1 MKKLAYS
8 LTISL
13 SLLISGCS
21 LHQSMPRTIIGF
33 NPATKALS
41 IESPKDV
48 EINGFALTYATN
60 GQVSITWSNYVSK
73 QNASVVNAVAAYNKA
88 MQDAALK
95 AGEQVLSTVAGLA
108 K

>member
-1 MKKLAYS
+1 
-8 LTISL
+8 
-13 SLLISGCS
+13 
-21 LHQSMPRTIIGF
+21 MPRTIIGF
-33 NPATKALS
+33 NPTTKAVQ

-48 EINGFALTYATN
+48 EINGFALTYLTN

-88 MQDAALK
+88 LTDAALK
-95 AGEQVLSTVAGLA
+95 AGEQALGTAVGLA

>member
-1 MKKLAYS
+1 
-8 LTISL
+8 
-13 SLLISGCS
+13 
-21 LHQSMPRTIIGF
+21 MPRTIIGF
-33 NPATKALS
+33 NPATKAVQ

-48 EINGFALTYATN
+48 EINGFALTYLTN

-88 MQDAALK
+88 ITDAALK
-95 AGEQVLSTVAGLA
+95 AGEQALGAAVGVV

>member
-1 MKKLAYS
+1 MKKLVYS
-8 LTISL
+8 LTI

-33 NPATKALS
+33 NSATKAVQ

-48 EINGFALTYATN
+48 EINGFALTYLTN

-88 MQDAALK
+88 LTDAALK
-95 AGEQVLSTVAGLA
+95 AGEEALGTAVGIR
-108 K
+108 